1 MNALLRPTLSTL
13 LVVVFT
19 LILIFLSLFAEV
31 FESET
36 PEVDLA
42 QIYANPAPIT
52 ELQRL
57 KNLRITNKQGSFLLE
72 NTHSEGKLEG
82 PWQMLE
88 PQALKVKG
96 DVVSRILDSLNAIRV
111 RNLHR
116 LEPINVT
123 SYSLDNPT
131 LTLNFVTD
139 KNKTF
144 EIKVGL
150 INPIDNSAYL
160 GLSSQN
166 QIYQID
172 PLEMALESYDL
183 AQLVESRV
191 LALNAESLIS
201 LEIYTA
207 KGLELKLLKKDA
219 QWVDQNG
226 TILSENRVKNFFTRL
241 EDLKSFSILNNLTT
255 EQQEYMEAAM
265 ANPIYTLK
273 LITGQGV
280 RSYVISEFRNGIPSM
295 SLAKNNFLAL
305 SSEDKKSFVLLDLDQ
320 ARTFTTKS
328 SELK

>member
-42 QIYANPAPIT
+42 QIYANPAPIA

-72 NTHSEGKLEG
+72 NTHTEGKLEG

-207 KGLELKLLKKDA
+207 KGLELKLLKKEA

-320 ARTFTTKS
+320 ARTFTIKS

>member
-19 LILIFLSLFAEV
+19 LILVFLGLFAEV

-42 QIYANPAPIT
+42 QIYANPAPIA

-57 KNLRITNKQGSFLLE
+57 KTLRITNKQGSFLLE
-72 NTHSEGKLEG
+72 NTHTEGKLEG
-82 PWQMLE
+82 PWQMVE

-201 LEIYTA
+201 LEIYSA
-207 KGLELKLLKKDA
+207 KGLELKLLKKDE

-226 TILSENRVKNFFTRL
+226 SILSENRVKNFFTKL
-241 EDLKSFSILNNLTT
+241 EDLKSFSILNNLTN

-265 ANPIYTLK
+265 ANPTYTLK

-280 RSYVISEFRNGIPSM
+280 RSYMISEFRNGIPSI
-295 SLAKNNFLAL
+295 SLSKNNFLAL

>member
-207 KGLELKLLKKDA
+207 KGLELKLLKKEA

>member
-13 LVVVFT
+13 LVLLFA
-19 LILIFLSLFAEV
+19 LILVFLGLFAEV

-42 QIYANPAPIT
+42 QIYANPAPLS

-57 KNLRITNKQGSFLLE
+57 KTLKITNKQGSFLLE
-72 NTHSEGKLEG
+72 NTHSEGNLEG
-82 PWQMLE
+82 PWQMVE

-96 DVVSRILDSLNAIRV
+96 DVVSRIFDSLNAIRV

-191 LALNAESLIS
+191 LALNADSLMS
-201 LEIYTA
+201 LEIYSS
-207 KGLELKLLKKDA
+207 KGLELKLLKKED

-226 TILSENRVKNFFTRL
+226 TILSENKIKNFFTRL
-241 EDLKSFSILNNLTT
+241 EDLKSFSILNNLNT

-265 ANPIYTLK
+265 ANPTYTLK
-273 LITGQGV
+273 LISGQGV
-280 RSYVISEFRNGIPSM
+280 RSYMISEMRNGIPSM
-295 SLAKNNFLAL
+295 SLSKNNFLAL

-320 ARTFTTKS
+320 ARTFTIKS